1 MLAVVS
7 GFLVRQASGYHEW
20 TADRVSSTT
29 DLDNPKDHGSPSRQG
44 RDIGAIIFMATV
56 IFSLIGIA
64 MLARN
69 IFAAA
74 QHLESAKRNAE
85 TVARDLAEVGAKRK
99 IGESGIAQCESSA
112 ESAGKLTWG
121 PCWEEIQKRPDIAR
135 LVNAMEA
142 GNSVFGG
149 SCDGTDD
156 AIGRI
161 SIEKGTPWFSAGNT
175 GVTYAASDS
184 EDSIVG
190 ETPMRIQVCNR
201 WGEPV
206 KVQEVKF

>member
-1 MLAVVS
+1 VS
-7 GFLVRQASGYHEW
+7 ANTE
-20 TADRVSSTT
+20 
-29 DLDNPKDHGSPSRQG
+29 LDHQNDAGHPARTL
-44 RDIGAIIFMATV
+44 DIGAIIFVATV
-56 IFSLIGIA
+56 IFSLVGIA
-64 MLARN
+64 VLARN

-85 TVARDLAEVGAKRK
+85 TVARTLTDIGAQRK
-99 IGESGIAQCESSA
+99 AGQSSLPA
-112 ESAGKLTWG
+112 CQLSEASEGKLIWG
-121 PCWEEIQKRPDIAR
+121 PCWDEIVKTPEIAS
-135 LVNAMEA
+135 LKNAMEA
-142 GNSVFGG
+142 GNEVFGPP
-149 SCDGTDD
+149 CDGSSE